1 MFSELIKRE
10 VTKLILV
17 VFLYTNL
24 SPAFCM
30 QGMPE
35 YIVNVEHRQIA
46 SKESAEMQTVF
57 AVTAMQLVQ
66 KSATAVYKT
75 ITKQI
80 IYPFMTAAMVTLEAG
95 ARLYEILQNVKAN
108 VNKIEQAS
116 KSYETETQISRGFC
130 LNIPELGD
138 LLISHDGDIIL
149 DAKEQLKRSVRVV
162 APRQVILNGV
172 IAKDIEVESTA
183 AMLTGKTS
191 AKIDSLKF
199 KAIRDSEDLE
209 NALFIDKGASLEV
222 GVLSLEEALL
232 LNTGRLRV
240 THGMDLQ
247 QGMFFNTGTFETTAD
262 PVALRNIAYFYNGS
276 KAVINAA
283 GNIILNAGGIVNLG
297 KITARG
303 INLVSSELFHNKGE
317 ILTTAFFSINGLEE
331 LINEGIIN
339 GNCGTVGISGKRFE
353 QRQGRLFGSN
363 IVFNTEETVL
373 YGEVRGLKGFFQ
385 REIQNGGT
393 LHFQRGVLSGNFVNS
408 GNVNFE
414 RLLELIGSKVIIRNS
429 GELRSGEI
437 ESNVM
442 EGVITSESNGKVLTE
457 SIKSKKHLQLEA
469 DMPILKTVKTE
480 KDAKLLVTK
489 EAKTPK
495 LQKIENHGDS
505 TFILGETELVVLQNV
520 VEGVLRL
527 ESTVPFNYLN
537 KLDQLQGTII
547 LRGSFPKI
555 INLNVVEGE
564 KLTLLSE
571 SSFTQVSDIYV
582 QSKGRLDIEGK
593 VFKTLKTVTNN
604 GELIVRG
611 KRGELSLEIVIPVSS
626 ESFVINGIY
635 KGEAGSILQL
645 ENGVKISANNWD
657 NRGKILSRNGIKIN
671 QSGGS
676 VTKWGDIESG
686 GNIDYEITGVDVG
699 LDNSFIN
706 PKTKET
712 LRIFSNRNVTIP
724 SSFESGSDLEIQSEN
739 LIVPGKLKTKK
750 LKVKTKK
757 FTLTGYIGT
766 RESAEVICDEFTK
779 L

>member
-35 YIVNVEHRQIA
+35 YVVNVEHRQIA

-66 KSATAVYKT
+66 KSAAVFYKT
-75 ITKQI
+75 ITEQI
-80 IYPFMTAAMVTLEAG
+80 IYPFMTAAMATLETG
-95 ARLYEILQNVKAN
+95 ARLYEILQNVKSN
-108 VNKIEQAS
+108 ISEIEQTS

-162 APRQVILNGV
+162 APGQVILNGV

-262 PVALRNIAYFYNGS
+262 LVALRNIAYFYNRS

-283 GNIILNAGGIVNLG
+283 GNIILNAGRTVNLG

-303 INLVSSELFHNKGE
+303 INLVSSELFHNEGE
-317 ILTTAFFSINGLEE
+317 ILTAAFFNINGLGE
-331 LINEGIIN
+331 LINEGTIN
-339 GNCGTVGISGKRFE
+339 GNSGTVDIKGKRFE
-353 QRQGRLFGSN
+353 QRQGRLLGSK

-373 YGEVRGLKGFFQ
+373 YGEVRGLEGFFQ
-385 REIQNGGT
+385 GEIQNGGV

-414 RLLELIGSKVIIRNS
+414 RLLELIGRKVIIRNS

-457 SIKSKKHLQLEA
+457 SISSKKHLQLEA

-480 KDAKLLVTK
+480 KGAKLLITK

-505 TFILGETELVVLQNV
+505 TFILGETELAVLQNV

-582 QSKGRLDIEGK
+582 
-593 VFKTLKTVTNN
+593 
-604 GELIVRG
+604 
-611 KRGELSLEIVIPVSS
+611 
-626 ESFVINGIY
+626 
-635 KGEAGSILQL
+635 
-645 ENGVKISANNWD
+645 
-657 NRGKILSRNGIKIN
+657 
-671 QSGGS
+671 
-676 VTKWGDIESG
+676 
-686 GNIDYEITGVDVG
+686 
-699 LDNSFIN
+699 
-706 PKTKET
+706 
-712 LRIFSNRNVTIP
+712 
-724 SSFESGSDLEIQSEN
+724 
-739 LIVPGKLKTKK
+739 
-750 LKVKTKK
+750 
-757 FTLTGYIGT
+757 
-766 RESAEVICDEFTK
+766 
-779 L
+779 